1 MRCKFALIIYSVS
14 LTACTNQ
21 PPVKSVHDV
30 PIPPDLSSARD
41 YDSEHNTSY
50 ETFAKQLM
58 VSLLYSLD
66 ISKPGLD
73 VEFFVLP
80 HSTINEGTHIDFYQ
94 TELAKLGWI
103 QDEDGMGIVNRWW
116 FQSRRGKQTFVTT
129 YISIPNSYDALAVR
143 LLYPR

>member
-58 VSLLYSLD
+58 VSLLYWVFLNLD
-66 ISKPGLD
+66 SMLSFLFCLIALSMK
-73 VEFFVLP
+73 V
-80 HSTINEGTHIDFYQ
+80 Q
-94 TELAKLGWI
+94 TL
-103 QDEDGMGIVNRWW
+103 N
-116 FQSRRGKQTFVTT
+116 
-129 YISIPNSYDALAVR
+129 
-143 LLYPR
+143 